1 MILNEHTFGV
11 SAVAFSPDNRYLA
24 SIGTPNDGFLYV
36 WSINQR
42 TGGARL
48 HSSNKCTSFI
58 RSIAWMGN
66 SIITVGT
73 RHVKVWRVDGGQ
85 SSSPSKQRFSP
96 DAFPLPPM
104 AQPTAIKTLA
114 GRNCLLGVLV
124 ETTFSCVASISD
136 DVAVVCSEKG
146 DICLVDDNDGQK
158 LIKVGHAGFGVTCI
172 SADIDRRLIC
182 IGGRGATKTIGFD
195 ELLKGRTL
203 QESSGDHSYLPSTQ
217 LGYGTLYAIALSAEV
232 CIAVDSQHA
241 ISISKDAIVSGAPTP
256 LRAHRDPVLGVR
268 LLYQP
273 NSMAADFFT
282 WSSSGEVLF
291 WDLQGGQRKG
301 SMRIEIE
308 QSLITDDG
316 SPNQCQ
322 IIRASESAKFFVS
335 GDKHGVLRILEGSA
349 HECTLNTKAH
359 GSDIQ
364 DIAIHEGE
372 KFTLVASCGRDRTV
386 QLFRKLLDWTL
397 LQTMDEHTAACCSL
411 FFCDGGNT
419 LVSASA
425 DRTIQIRQLA
435 SREVNGQE
443 IVAMIPTRVITL
455 KASPVSMTLSSSDRV
470 CNFVVS
476 LLDRT
481 IAIYDL
487 ASGKQINSFRA
498 TDNEGSDAVVMDAL
512 AMGKPSSLPGRP
524 TILAGV
530 SSTDKSVR
538 IYDGITGTF
547 VDREWGHTSAVTDLA
562 LLETTDLD
570 KTTIISTGADGTIMI
585 WEVSPRTASLPEVFE
600 PVNDALDQ
608 SPTKEAISTR
618 PPLRRVLSKAELAEF
633 QRPSPTST
641 PTGRGSPPRL
651 LRRKTSKYTMSTQS
665 PKLAIPPIP
674 PAPSDLP
681 PSTSQDLESRKGSS
695 HNRSRSPPSPKS
707 RVSRRPSLASLEF
720 RGRTKSTGNFSE
732 FGTLN
737 MATEQVCRTLRAYQK
752 KLSTNEL
759 IRESLLQELDQEL
772 RLTAK
777 AIGEKTLKT
786 KAMSE
791 SVLAG
796 LLDQYSERLVSIFDE
811 KLRLSLSTNIL
822 DAGSTINGAIGSSA
836 IHRDSGRPD

>member
-1 MILNEHTFGV
+1 VILNEHTFGV
-11 SAVAFSPDNRYLA
+11 SAVSFSPDNKYLA

-36 WSINQR
+36 WSINPR
-42 TGGARL
+42 TGAARL

-58 RSIAWMGN
+58 RSMIWMGE

-73 RHVKVWRVDGGQ
+73 RHVKVWRVDSGQ
-85 SSSPSKQRFSP
+85 SSSPSKQKFSP
-96 DAFPLPPM
+96 EGFPLPST
-104 AQPTAIKTLA
+104 AQSTAIKTLA

-146 DICLVDDNDGQK
+146 DICLLDDNDGQK
-158 LIKVGHAGFGVTCI
+158 LVKVGHAGFAVTCI
-172 SADIDRRLIC
+172 SANIERRLIC
-182 IGGRGATKTIGFD
+182 IGGRGAMKTIGFD
-195 ELLKGRTL
+195 ELLKGSTL
-203 QESSGDHSYLPSTQ
+203 VETPSANSYLSLSQ
-217 LGYGTLYAIALSAEV
+217 LGSGTLYAIALTTEI
-232 CIAVDSQHA
+232 CIAVDSEHA
-241 ISISKDAIVSGAPTP
+241 ITVSKNGIISDAPTP
-256 LRAHRDPVLGVR
+256 LIAHRDPVLGVR
-268 LLYQP
+268 LLCQP
-273 NSMAADFFT
+273 NNMAADFFT

-291 WDLQGGQRKG
+291 WDLQGGRTG
-301 SMRIEIE
+301 SMQIEIE
-308 QSLITDDG
+308 QSLIAEDG

-322 IIRASESAKFFVS
+322 IIRASPNATFFAS
-335 GDKHGVLRILEGSA
+335 GDKHGVLRILEGIA
-349 HECTLNTKAH
+349 HNCTLNTKAH

-372 KFTLVASCGRDRTV
+372 KSTLVASCGRDRTV
-386 QLFRKLLDWTL
+386 QLFRKLSEWTL

-443 IVAMIPTRVITL
+443 IVAMIPSRVITL
-455 KASPVSMTLSSSDRV
+455 KASPVSMTLSSTDRV
-470 CNFVVS
+470 SNFVVS

-481 IAIYDL
+481 IATYDL
-487 ASGKQINSFRA
+487 ASGKLINSFRA
-498 TDNEGSDAVVMDAL
+498 TDNEGNDAVVMDAL
-512 AMGKPSSLPGRP
+512 VMGKPSSLPGRP

-562 LLETTDLD
+562 LLESADLN
-570 KTTIISTGADGTIMI
+570 KTTLISTGADGTIMI
-585 WEVSPRTASLPEVFE
+585 WEVSPRSPSLPDVFD
-600 PVNDALDQ
+600 PSSDARDQ
-608 SPTKEAISTR
+608 SPTKEATSTR

-633 QRPSPTST
+633 QRPSPAST
-641 PTGRGSPPRL
+641 PTGRGSPPRS
-651 LRRKTSKYTMSTQS
+651 LRRKTSKYSMSTQS
-665 PKLAIPPIP
+665 PKLAIPTIP
-674 PAPSDLP
+674 SVPTAFP
-681 PSTSQDLESRKGSS
+681 PSASQDLESRKGSS
-695 HNRSRSPPSPKS
+695 RTRSRSPPPSPKS
-707 RVSRRPSLASLEF
+707 RVSRRPSLASLEL
-720 RGRTKSTGNFSE
+720 RGRTKSSGNFSE

-777 AIGEKTLKT
+777 ALGEKTLKT

-822 DAGSTINGAIGSSA
+822 DAGSTLNGTTSSSV
-836 IHRDSGRPD
+836 IHSDTGRLE

>member
-1 MILNEHTFGV
+1 
-11 SAVAFSPDNRYLA
+11 
-24 SIGTPNDGFLYV
+24 
-36 WSINQR
+36 
-42 TGGARL
+42 
-48 HSSNKCTSFI
+48 
-58 RSIAWMGN
+58 MGN

-96 DAFPLPPM
+96 DGFPLPPIT
-104 AQPTAIKTLA
+104 QPTAIKTLA

-136 DVAVVCSEKG
+136 DIAVVCSEKG

-158 LIKVGHAGFGVTCI
+158 LIKVGHAGFGISCI
-172 SADIDRRLIC
+172 SADIERRLIC

-195 ELLKGRTL
+195 ELLKGSTL
-203 QESSGDHSYLPSTQ
+203 QESNGDNSYLPPNQ
-217 LGYGTLYAIALSAEV
+217 LGCETLYAIALSAKV
-232 CIAVDSQHA
+232 SIAVDSQHA
-241 ISISKDAIVSGAPTP
+241 ITISKDDIVSEAPT
-256 LRAHRDPVLGVR
+256 LLTAHRDPVLGVR
-268 LLYQP
+268 LLCQP

-291 WDLQGGQRKG
+291 WDLHGGRRKG
-301 SMRIEIE
+301 SLQIEIE
-308 QSLITDDG
+308 QSLLTEDG

-335 GDKHGVLRILEGSA
+335 GDKHGVLRILEGYT

-386 QLFRKLLDWTL
+386 QLFRKLSEWTL

-411 FFCDGGNT
+411 FFCDEGTT
-419 LVSASA
+419 LVSAST

-435 SREVNGQE
+435 SRAVDGQE
-443 IVAMIPTRVITL
+443 IVAMIPIRVITL

-481 IAIYDL
+481 IATYDL
-487 ASGKQINSFRA
+487 ASGKLVSSFRA
-498 TDNEGSDAVVMDAL
+498 TDNESSDAVVMDAL
-512 AMGKPSSLPGRP
+512 VMGKSSSLPGRP

-547 VDREWGHTSAVTDLA
+547 LDREWGHTSAVTDLA
-562 LLETTDLD
+562 LLETTELD
-570 KTTIISTGADGTIMI
+570 KTTLISTGADGTIMI
-585 WEVSPRTASLPEVFE
+585 WEVSPHAPSLPEIFE
-600 PVNDALDQ
+600 PASDTRDQ
-608 SPTKEAISTR
+608 SPTKEATSTR

-641 PTGRGSPPRL
+641 PTGRGSPPRS

-674 PAPSDLP
+674 SATSDLAP
-681 PSTSQDLESRKGSS
+681 PASQDLESRKGSS
-695 HNRSRSPPSPKS
+695 RNRSRSPPPSPKS
-707 RVSRRPSLASLEF
+707 RISRRPSLASLEF

-822 DAGSTINGAIGSSA
+822 DASSKINGTISSSA
-836 IHRDSGRPD
+836 IHTHSEHPE